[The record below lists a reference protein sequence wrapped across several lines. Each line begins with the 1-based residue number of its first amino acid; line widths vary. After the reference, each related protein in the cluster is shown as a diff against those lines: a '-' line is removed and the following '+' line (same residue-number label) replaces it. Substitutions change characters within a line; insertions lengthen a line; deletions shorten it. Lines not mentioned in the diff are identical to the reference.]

1 MSFNLQPI
9 LLKNELVSIQPLKQT
24 DFEELYV
31 VASDPLVWEQHPNK
45 NRYERPVF
53 ENFFK
58 GAIES
63 QGAFLIKDE
72 LTNKVIGSSR
82 YYDINEENKST
93 AIGYTF
99 FARSH
104 WGNGYNRAVKNL
116 MLDYAFTY
124 NERVIFHVGAT
135 NFRSQKAV
143 EKLGAIKID
152 EVEMAYVGE
161 PVRHNF
167 IYLIEKKEWLKFL
180 S

>member
-1 MSFNLQPI
+1 MSFDIQPTH
-9 LLKNELVSIQPLKQT
+9 LKNELVSLSPLKLA
-24 DFEELYV
+24 DFEEMYA

-63 QGAFLIKDE
+63 KGAFLIKDV

-82 YYDINEENKST
+82 YYDVNEKVKST

-99 FARSH
+99 FARSY

-116 MLDYAFTY
+116 MLNYAFTY
-124 NERVIFHVGAT
+124 NESVVFHVGAT

-143 EKLGAIKID
+143 SKLGAIKID

-167 IYLIEKKEWLKFL
+167 IYLIEKSNWNK
-180 S
+180 

>member
-1 MSFNLQPI
+1 MERTSFNIQPTHLQ
-9 LLKNELVSIQPLKQT
+9 NELVSLQPLHQN

-45 NRYERPVF
+45 NRYERAAF

-63 QGAFLIKDE
+63 KGAFLIKDII
-72 LTNKVIGSSR
+72 TNKAIGSSR
-82 YYDINEENKST
+82 YYVVNEETKST

-104 WGNGYNRAVKNL
+104 WGNGYNRAVKNV
-116 MLDYAFTY
+116 MLDYAFEF
-124 NERVIFHVGAT
+124 NEHLIFHVGAA

-143 EKLGAIKID
+143 EKLGAQKID

-167 IYLIEKKEWLKFL
+167 IYQIEKSNWNK
-180 S
+180 

>member
-1 MSFNLQPI
+1 MSFNIQPTH
-9 LLKNELVSIQPLKQT
+9 LKNELVSLQLLHQN
-24 DFEELYV
+24 DFDELYAI
-31 VASDPLVWEQHPNK
+31 ASDPLVWEQHPNK
-45 NRYERPVF
+45 NRCERPVF
-53 ENFFK
+53 ETYFK

-63 QGAFLIKDE
+63 QGAFLIKDV
-72 LTNKVIGSSR
+72 LTNKTIGTSR
-82 YYDINEENKST
+82 YYDVDEENKST

-124 NERVIFHVGAT
+124 NERVIFHIASI
-135 NFRSQKAV
+135 NYRSQKAV

-161 PVRHNF
+161 PIRHNF
-167 IYLIEKKEWLKFL
+167 IYQIEKTNWNQK
-180 S
+180 